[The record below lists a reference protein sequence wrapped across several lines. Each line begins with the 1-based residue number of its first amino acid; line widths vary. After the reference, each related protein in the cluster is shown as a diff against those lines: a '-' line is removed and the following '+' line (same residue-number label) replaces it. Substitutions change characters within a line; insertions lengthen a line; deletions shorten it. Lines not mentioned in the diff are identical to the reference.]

1 MPPTELLSL
10 RSSDILQGHFFVL
23 ISQLFP
29 YRNFI
34 EIESS
39 NLVILTAFYVEK
51 WIRIVI
57 NESLYIDARV
67 CLCDWVIFR
76 HESGHVRVRVL
87 LFTSTVK

>member
-1 MPPTELLSL
+1 MPPTELLSP
-10 RSSDILQGHFFVL
+10 RASDILQGHLFVL

-29 YRNFI
+29 YRDFI

-67 CLCDWVIFR
+67 CRVIFR
-76 HESGHVRVRVL
+76 HESGQFACEFFC
-87 LFTSTVK
+87 FTSTVK

>member
-10 RSSDILQGHFFVL
+10 RSSDILQGHLFVL

-29 YRNFI
+29 YRDFI

-76 HESGHVRVRVL
+76 HESGQFACEFFSSQVQ
-87 LFTSTVK
+87 